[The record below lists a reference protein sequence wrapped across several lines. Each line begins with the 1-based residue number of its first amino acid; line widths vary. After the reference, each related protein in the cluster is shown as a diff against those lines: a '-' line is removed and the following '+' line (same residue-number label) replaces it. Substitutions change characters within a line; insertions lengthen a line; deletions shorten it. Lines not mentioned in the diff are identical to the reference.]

1 MLPIQVSAHMKEEE
15 EGQEFLYTTFRQSV
29 CVLKFFI
36 VAEM

>member
-1 MLPIQVSAHMKEEE
+1 MLPNQVSAHKEKEE